1 MTDITTNPCARQI
14 HFAGELRT
22 FNLNDPQVMTAIAG
36 GMSVLS
42 SMPLMMKFAGRA
54 PLEGQYGS
62 TPAACLKR
70 FLQTEYSVSDIEN
83 VIALG
88 LVGGGMTVDEA
99 FDLVAEHV
107 MGKPLAAN
115 AVIASEVISALF
127 VGTQEAA

>member
-1 MTDITTNPCARQI
+1 MTDTTTNPCARTI
-14 HFAGELRT
+14 MFAGEARV
-22 FNLNDPQVMTAIAG
+22 FNLNTPKTLAAMSAG
-36 GMSVLS
+36 NLLND
-42 SMPLMMKFAGRA
+42 MPLAMKFGGRA
-54 PLEGQYGS
+54 PLEGQYGN

-88 LVGGGMTVDEA
+88 LIGGGMSVDAA

-107 MGKPLAAN
+107 TGKPLAAN

-127 VGTQEAA
+127 VGAAEAA